1 MTHVVRAYLAY
12 LRAGMGVM
20 FQYRGEI
27 VLWALWGLVNPA
39 VMYALWASG
48 AESAAGGS
56 VAGYTRGQFA
66 AYYFVIMIVGHMTA
80 AWDIWEIGYL
90 VRSGQMSA
98 YLLRPMM
105 PIWKSLADNSAYK
118 LATLLFVVPMWAIFA
133 WLVKPEFHTQ
143 WWQLSL
149 GILSIFLAWA
159 INFVLGYLIAMVAF
173 WATKLEALGEIYF
186 GLAVILGGRFCPLE
200 AMPPVLMW
208 FAWAMPFRWMYA
220 FPSELLIGRI
230 NLPGDALA
238 GIAVQLAWVIGA
250 GICLRIMW
258 KFAVRR
264 YTAVNG

>member
-1 MTHVVRAYLAY
+1 MRQIARAYLAY

-20 FQYRGEI
+20 YQYRGEI
-27 VLWALWGLVNPA
+27 ILWAVWGLVNPA

-48 AESAAGGS
+48 AESASDGM

-105 PIWKSLADNSAYK
+105 PLWKSLADNSAYK
-118 LATLLFVVPMWAIFA
+118 FATLLFVVPMWALFA
-133 WLVKPEFHTQ
+133 WLVKPDFDTSP
-143 WWQLSL
+143 WQFGL
-149 GILSIFLAWA
+149 GVLAIFFAWA

-186 GLAVILGGRFCPLE
+186 GLAVIFGGRFCPLA

-208 FAWAMPFRWMYA
+208 MAWCMPFRWMYA

-230 NLPGDALA
+230 SDPREALA
-238 GIAVQLAWVIGA
+238 GIAAQLAWIVGA
-250 GICLRIMW
+250 GVCLRIAW
-258 KFAVRR
+258 KMAVQR
-264 YTAVNG
+264 YTAVSG